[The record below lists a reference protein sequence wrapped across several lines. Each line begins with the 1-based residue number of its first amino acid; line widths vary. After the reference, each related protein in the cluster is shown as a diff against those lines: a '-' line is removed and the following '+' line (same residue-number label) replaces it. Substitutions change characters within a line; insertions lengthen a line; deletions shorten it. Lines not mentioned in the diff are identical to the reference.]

1 RRHSVAAVR
10 LSLSPG
16 RSEGAGPAARP
27 PRSGAGGR
35 YRAVGADGPAPRAAR
50 PRRAVDG
57 RAVLLPG
64 RRRCRRSA
72 PRPRPAA
79 PRLPVAPGRE
89 AREPPGHALPEA
101 AGPGAVRERG
111 SGRPGRTGRSGEM
124 GRHDSR
130 SGRLPLASRWR
141 SRLPVAEGARRDGRG
156 SGDGRGGRDLHPVG
170 GGPGRLIDRGVT
182 SPAMQTIAY
191 EQVGPVGWLRVNR
204 RERLN
209 AMTIEMWEELAKL
222 GESLGD
228 DASLRCL
235 VVMGEGRAFSSGI
248 DVEHLL
254 SGGGGGLFSEAG
266 QGSGAAP
273 DSPSSGRGME
283 DKLVTRINDLQEA
296 YTWLADAPYPTI
308 AAMRGYAL
316 GGGLQLALACDLRI
330 AARGTKLA

>member
-1 RRHSVAAVR
+1 
-10 LSLSPG
+10 
-16 RSEGAGPAARP
+16 
-27 PRSGAGGR
+27 
-35 YRAVGADGPAPRAAR
+35 
-50 PRRAVDG
+50 
-57 RAVLLPG
+57 
-64 RRRCRRSA
+64 
-72 PRPRPAA
+72 
-79 PRLPVAPGRE
+79 
-89 AREPPGHALPEA
+89 
-101 AGPGAVRERG
+101 
-111 SGRPGRTGRSGEM
+111 
-124 GRHDSR
+124 
-130 SGRLPLASRWR
+130 
-141 SRLPVAEGARRDGRG
+141 
-156 SGDGRGGRDLHPVG
+156 
-170 GGPGRLIDRGVT
+170 
-182 SPAMQTIAY
+182 MQTISY

-204 RERLN
+204 PERLN

-266 QGSGAAP
+266 KGQAAGVAE
-273 DSPSSGRGME
+273 SPSSGRGME

-330 AARGTKLA
+330 AARGTKLALPEHKYGLLPDLGGTYWLPRIVGPAKAKELIFTGETIDAEEAHRIGLVNRLVDDGELEAAATALAETIAGQPPIAVRGSKRAIDKACRQSLGEGLRDAAVGQAECIRSADFLEAMKANLEKRTPIYNNA